1 MISVIIAAHNES
13 AVIGRCLDSLLAD
26 ARPGEFAVTVVA
38 NGCSDDT
45 AAIAARR
52 AGVRVLDRP
61 EPGKVGALNAGDAV
75 AVGFPR
81 VYLDA
86 DIVLTTAGLRALAAA
101 VADPTRARAAMPRRA
116 VDVTGRPLLVRAYFA
131 IHSRLPVFREGL
143 VGRGAIALSAAGRA
157 RFDTFPEVTA
167 DDLFLDSLFAADEK
181 QEVTEVAS
189 VVAAP
194 LRTVDLVRRLTRVR
208 AGNAALRS
216 ATKGD
221 APNDGAPKDGAP
233 NGGAA
238 NGGAPSDGGSNDGV
252 RPARRMSWLHDVV
265 VPRPWL
271 APAAACYVV
280 LTAMAALRA
289 RRPAGATGWARDE
302 SSRQAAAAE
311 TR

>member
-1 MISVIIAAHNES
+1 MISVVIAAHNEA
-13 AVIGRCLDSLLAD
+13 AVIGRCLDGLLAD
-26 ARPGEFAVTVVA
+26 ARPGEFAITVVA
-38 NGCSDDT
+38 NGCTDNT
-45 AAIAARR
+45 AAVAARR
-52 AGVRVLDRP
+52 SGVRVLDRP
-61 EPGKVGALNAGDAV
+61 EPGKVGALNAGDTV

-101 VADPTRARAAMPRRA
+101 VADPTTARAAMPRRA

-194 LRTVDLVRRLTRVR
+194 LRTGDLVRRLTRVR
-208 AGNAALRS
+208 AGNAALRAGTS
-216 ATKGD
+216 TGD
-221 APNDGAPKDGAP
+221 
-233 NGGAA
+233 
-238 NGGAPSDGGSNDGV
+238 DGV

-265 VPRPWL
+265 LPRPWL
-271 APAAACYVV
+271 APAAVCYVA
-280 LTAMAALRA
+280 LTALAALRA
-289 RRPAGATGWARDE
+289 RRPANATGWARDE
-302 SSRQAAAAE
+302 SSRQAATVE